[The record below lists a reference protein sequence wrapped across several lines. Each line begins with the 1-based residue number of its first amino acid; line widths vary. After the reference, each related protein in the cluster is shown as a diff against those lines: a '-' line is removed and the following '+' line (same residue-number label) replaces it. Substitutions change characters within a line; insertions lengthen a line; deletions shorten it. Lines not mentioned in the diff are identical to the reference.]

1 MTYFPGQPPCH
12 GDTTPTRKTHQ
23 GRAIAALAGVAGPLV
38 LSGCVQGPLSTLDP
52 ASEVTR
58 SVATLWWSM
67 AAGTGIILLLMVG
80 LAALALRRNPP
91 YASGCKGVLM
101 LLIGGGLV
109 LPSVVILAL
118 LAFGLRLDQAQWPP
132 GIQAEAAEA
141 FHADVIAHQWWWE
154 ARYPAAD
161 GQVSQA
167 GRGGGSAPHP
177 VDGAV
182 GQAHDTLRTVNVL
195 HVPAGVPI
203 HLRIM
208 ASDVIHGFWVPR
220 LAGKLD
226 AVPGKVN
233 RIRLM
238 VEEPGEYAGVCAEY
252 CGDGHTHMR
261 FTVIAHPAE
270 EFASRLADLARSSDE

>member
-1 MTYFPGQPPCH
+1 MTYCPGQPPCH
-12 GDTTPTRKTHQ
+12 GDTALPLEPHR
-23 GRAIAALAGVAGPLV
+23 GRSIAALASSAGPLI

-58 SVATLWWSM
+58 SVAALWWSM
-67 AAGTGIILLLMVG
+67 AAGTGIIFLLMVG

-91 YASGCKGVLM
+91 YAPGRKGVLV

-118 LAFGLRLDQAQWPP
+118 LAFGLRLDQVQWPP
-132 GIQAEAAEA
+132 GVQAEAAEA

-161 GQVSQA
+161 GQVPEE
-167 GRGGGSAPHP
+167 GRADGTAPDLDNGEDKQVHE
-177 VDGAV
+177 
-182 GQAHDTLRTVNVL
+182 TLRTVNVL
-195 HVPAGVPI
+195 HVPVGVPI

-252 CGDGHTHMR
+252 CGVGHTHMR

-270 EFASRLADLARSSDE
+270 DFASRLADLAGGQP